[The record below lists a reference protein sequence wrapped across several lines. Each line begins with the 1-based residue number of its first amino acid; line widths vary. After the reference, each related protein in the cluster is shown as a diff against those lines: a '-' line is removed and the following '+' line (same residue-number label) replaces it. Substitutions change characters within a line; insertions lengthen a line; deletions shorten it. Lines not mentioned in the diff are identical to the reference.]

1 MRALESQNRV
11 VGETGSEN
19 CRLTQETDAKLFIFV
34 RGAVY
39 TAKSDVKAVCDPV
52 LFAVSRLPGLSFIY
66 EISSLFMRRGC

>member
-1 MRALESQNRV
+1 MRALEAQNCV

-39 TAKSDVKAVCDPV
+39 TARSDVKAVCEPV
-52 LFAVSRLPGLSFIY
+52 FFAVPRLP
-66 EISSLFMRRGC
+66 SL